1 MRYRIELVPEA
12 EKSLA
17 RLPPKQRQRLAGKID
32 ALAGNPRPPNC
43 KKLSGSDPPLYRIA
57 SGGYRVLYF
66 VRDESAAVLV
76 VRVGDRKSVYRR
88 LPE

>member
-17 RLPPKQRQRLAGKID
+17 RLAPKQRQRLARKID
-32 ALAGNPRPPNC
+32 LAENPRPQSS
-43 KKLSGSDPPLYRIA
+43 KKLMGPDPPLYRIA
-57 SGGYRVLYF
+57 SGDYRVLYS
-66 VRDESAAVLV
+66 VRDDDAAVLI

>member
-12 EKSLA
+12 EKGLA
-17 RLPPKQRQRLAGKID
+17 RLPPKQRQQIARKID
-32 ALAGNPRPPNC
+32 GLAENPRPPNC
-43 KKLSGSDPPLYRIA
+43 KKLKGSDPPLYRIV
-57 SGGYRVLYF
+57 SGDYRVLYS
-66 VRDESAAVLV
+66 VRDEGPAVLV